1 MVQLN
6 PRITG
11 IFLSDTTT
19 LLEWEV
25 RKQIGKKA
33 TLALWLHAQYS
44 SHKVPFAVSIR
55 KLHELCGSS
64 NRLTGFRVNLNNA
77 LQKRID
83 VGFLESFK
91 IENDVVHVVKFKR
104 GTIKLVN

>member
-33 TLALWLHAQYS
+33 TLALWLHA
-44 SHKVPFAVSIR
+44 
-55 KLHELCGSS
+55 
-64 NRLTGFRVNLNNA
+64 
-77 LQKRID
+77 
-83 VGFLESFK
+83 
-91 IENDVVHVVKFKR
+91 
-104 GTIKLVN
+104 